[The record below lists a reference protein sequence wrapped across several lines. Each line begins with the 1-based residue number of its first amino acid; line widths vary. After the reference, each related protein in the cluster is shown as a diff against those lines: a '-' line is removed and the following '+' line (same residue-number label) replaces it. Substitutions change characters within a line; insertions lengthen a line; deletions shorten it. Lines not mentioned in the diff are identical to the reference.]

1 MFGGI
6 GAASKAM
13 KIGKKKK
20 DESRYKDEW
29 NRKGG
34 KPSRA
39 EAPPKPRR
47 GGKPSRPEAPS
58 KPRSGTSRCSGRKGT
73 AKKG

>member
-1 MFGGI
+1 MLGAI

-20 DESRYKDEW
+20 EEDKYKDEY
-29 NRKGG
+29 NRKAG

-47 GGKPSRPEAPS
+47 GGKPSRAAAP
-58 KPRSGTSRCSGRKGT
+58 PRPRRKGT
-73 AKKG
+73 PKKG